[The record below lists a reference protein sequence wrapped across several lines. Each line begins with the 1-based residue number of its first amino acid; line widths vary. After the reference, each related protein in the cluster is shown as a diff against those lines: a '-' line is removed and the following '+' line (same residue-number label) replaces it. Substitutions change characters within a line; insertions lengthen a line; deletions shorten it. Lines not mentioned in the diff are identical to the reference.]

1 LMGDLETVP
10 PPVRRGAIGGKEN
23 FRGCETFGNFEM
35 KK

>member
-1 LMGDLETVP
+1 MGDLETVP
-10 PPVRRGAIGGKEN
+10 PPVRRGTIGGKEKD